1 MAKYVLIFVW
11 WCLVFFFLKCLIDTF
26 MMIAFQLTWCR
37 TTISSSYIL
46 GDSDRTQLVVSM
58 RNSSNRTG
66 HNHYI
71 EQKRPELDS
80 SGYSDAT
87 LREYRR
93 LAQHSPTIY
102 PAKWWLIVIKAHLLF
117 CFLRFFWGINK
128 DPCMY
133 RFLYLKILVI
143 PICSVQWFLSLH
155 FP

>member
-1 MAKYVLIFVW
+1 MAKYVLIFVM
-11 WCLVFFFLKCLIDTF
+11 VVPGFFLLKCLIDTF

-93 LAQHSPTIY
+93 LAQHSPTILSSEMMADRY
-102 PAKWWLIVIKAHLLF
+102 KSTLAVLF
-117 CFLRFFWGINK
+117 SSSFLGN
-128 DPCMY
+128 
-133 RFLYLKILVI
+133 
-143 PICSVQWFLSLH
+143 
-155 FP
+155 